1 MQVSNYSRLFKLY
14 PGERRWLI
22 LSLGLN
28 VVVASATLAIPA
40 LSAELINNGIIAK
53 NFEYCTNIGFFM
65 LIAALIAGICQ
76 VANSAI
82 AVWAAEITSHY
93 LRTQL
98 FAKIQSLSSGN
109 IDRFRSSDLQVRLTT
124 DAQNVK
130 TAMLQSVNYLL
141 QAPLLLIGSI
151 IITHFMAPSLTWI
164 MIVILLFFFILLIIY
179 FRIVEPAFSRKQ
191 QQIDRVNKALKETLT
206 GIRVVKAFVRQKFE
220 IAKFENATEDLRIA
234 ACVPQNVM
242 AYLIP
247 TMFAITILG
256 FAAIYYTGGVQ
267 VLEGTGLS
275 IGDVTSVAQY
285 ILILMMPLL
294 IIAIVLPFITQ
305 ANSSLTRIFEILDS
319 VPEIS
324 NPVNPAQLDPSRLKG
339 RVVFENVSL
348 NYRNARGDLE
358 GEVLKNINLV
368 AEPGETIGLL
378 GATGSGKTS
387 LISLIPRFYDV
398 TRGRVTIDG
407 TDVRSIPLDVLRS
420 IVSVCLQESVLFSGT
435 IRDNIKFGTP
445 DLTDDDMLAASI
457 AADADNFVKNIPE
470 EYDGKIARRGSNFS
484 GGQKQ
489 RLAISR
495 ALAQKPKILI
505 LDDST
510 SACDVA
516 TEAQIQDEIVKIMAT
531 TTKFIVAQRISS
543 VLTADKII
551 LLDNATIVATGTH
564 SELLASNSLYR
575 EIYESQLG
583 EGLKRGGD
591 NS

>member
-141 QAPLLLIGSI
+141 QAPLLRSGSI

-398 TRGRVTIDG
+398 TKGKVLVDSN
-407 TDVRSIPLDVLRS
+407 DVRDLKIFDLRRYMG
-420 IVSVCLQESVLFSGT
+420 IVPQETVLFSGS
-435 IRDNIKFGTP
+435 IKDNIAYAKV
-445 DLTDDDMLAASI
+445 DATDAEIEHAAKMANAHDFIMSL
-457 AADADNFVKNIPE
+457 PE
-470 EYDGKIARRGSNFS
+470 KYDTLVGEKGARLSGGEKQRVAIAR
-484 GGQKQ
+484 
-489 RLAISR
+489 
-495 ALAQKPKILI
+495 ALLRDPKILI
-505 LDDST
+505 FDEATSSLDAESEGLVQDAIDRLMHNRTTFVIAHRLST
-510 SACDVA
+510 VQHAH
-516 TEAQIQDEIVKIMAT
+516 
-531 TTKFIVAQRISS
+531 
-543 VLTADKII
+543 KII
-551 LLDNATIVATGTH
+551 VLDKGNIIETGNH
-564 SELLASNSLYR
+564 SELLAQNGLYKKL
-575 EIYESQLG
+575 YEMQFK
-583 EGLKRGGD
+583 ED
-591 NS
+591 AA